1 MKHHKIFIIS
11 FHFNFSMNKNKVI
24 GSIGLLLFGI
34 IGRYF
39 LIARGMQPFANLEII
54 MVIAFLSAVYLK
66 QPYGMAVPMSVLLIS
81 DLMLGNWGSTMNYIL
96 LFTYSG
102 FILVSVASS
111 LRKERSKKI
120 LSKINYKSLGYA
132 SGYGVFLTLIYDLWT
147 NFGWWLG
154 PFYPPTI
161 EGLIACY
168 GAGLPFMLYH
178 CLSGIITFIAIALPV
193 VTLSAKHEYSL
204 EPRKAVIAS

>member
-1 MKHHKIFIIS
+1 
-11 FHFNFSMNKNKVI
+11 MNKNRII
-24 GSIGLLLFGI
+24 GLIGLLLFGT
-34 IGRYF
+34 IGRY
-39 LIARGMQPFANLEII
+39 LVVGKGIQPLPNLEII
-54 MVIAFLSAVYLK
+54 MVIAFLSAIYCK
-66 QPYGMAVPMSVLLIS
+66 QPYGMVIPLVALFGS

>member
-1 MKHHKIFIIS
+1 
-11 FHFNFSMNKNKVI
+11 MNKKRI
-24 GSIGLLLFGI
+24 AGSIGLLLFGI
-34 IGRYF
+34 IGRY
-39 LIARGMQPFANLEII
+39 LLVGKGLQPFANLEII
-54 MVIAFLSAVYLK
+54 MVIAFLSAVYFK
-66 QPYGMAVPMSVLLIS
+66 QPYGMAVPLVALFVS
-81 DLMLGNWGSTMNYIL
+81 DLMLGNWGGTMNYIL

-102 FILVSVASS
+102 FILVFVASS
-111 LRKERSKKI
+111 LKKEKTRNT
-120 LSKINYKSLGYA
+120 LSKINYKSIGYA
-132 SGYGVFLTLIYDLWT
+132 CGWGIFLTLIYDLWT
-147 NFGWWLG
+147 NVGWWLG
-154 PFYPPTI
+154 PFYPHTI